1 MLVFM
6 IQLFHVTKTYPP
18 ASPALVDITLRI
30 DKGQFV
36 FLAGPSGAGKTTLLK
51 LLFREE
57 ELTKGQIFIDN
68 QNITRLHTRGV
79 ARLRRRIG
87 LVFQEF
93 RLLPWLTVIE
103 NVALAAQ
110 VVGVPRR
117 EAQIKA
123 LRLLKDLGLE
133 KSHAKPLM
141 LSGGEQQRVAI
152 ARALIND
159 PMLILADEPTGN
171 LDSAVAEETMR
182 IFLKMR
188 EAGTTLI
195 VASHNLDL
203 IKRYGSR
210 IISLR
215 QGRLVDDLER
225 VTEAQA
231 S

>member
-1 MLVFM
+1 M

-18 ASPALVDITLRI
+18 NSPALVDITLSI
-30 DKGQFV
+30 EKGQFV
-36 FLAGPSGAGKTTLLK
+36 FLTGPSGAGKTTLLK

-57 ELTKGQIFIDN
+57 EPSEGQILIDQ
-68 QNITRLHTRGV
+68 QNVTRLHTRGV

-93 RLLPWLTVIE
+93 RLLPRLSVVE

-123 LRLLKDLGLE
+123 VRLLRELGLE
-133 KSHAKPLM
+133 KSQAKPLM
-141 LSGGEQQRVAI
+141 LSAGEQQRVAI
-152 ARALIND
+152 ARALINE
-159 PMLILADEPTGN
+159 PRLILADEPTGN
-171 LDSAVAEETMR
+171 LDPVLAEEIMR
-182 IFLKMR
+182 IFVKLH

-210 IISLR
+210 ILSLR

-225 VTEAQA
+225 IMEARA

>member
-1 MLVFM
+1 M
-6 IQLFHVTKTYPP
+6 IQLFHVTKSYPP
-18 ASPALVDITLRI
+18 NSPALVDITLSI
-30 DKGQFV
+30 EKGQFV
-36 FLAGPSGAGKTTLLK
+36 FLTGPSGAGKTTLLK

-57 ELTKGQIFIDN
+57 EPSEGQILIDR
-68 QNITRLHTRGV
+68 QNVTRLHTRGV

-93 RLLPWLTVIE
+93 RLLPRLSVLE

-123 LRLLKDLGLE
+123 VRLLRELGLE
-133 KSHAKPLM
+133 KSQAKPLM
-141 LSGGEQQRVAI
+141 LSAGEQQRVAI
-152 ARALIND
+152 ARALINE
-159 PMLILADEPTGN
+159 PRLILADEPTGN
-171 LDSAVAEETMR
+171 LDPALAEEIMR
-182 IFLKMR
+182 IFVKLR

-210 IISLR
+210 ILSLR

-225 VTEAQA
+225 VMEAPA

>member
-1 MLVFM
+1 M
-6 IQLFHVTKTYPP
+6 IQLFHVSKTYPDN
-18 ASPALVDITLRI
+18 SPALVDITLSI
-30 DKGQFV
+30 EKGQFV
-36 FLAGPSGAGKTTLLK
+36 FLTGPSGAGKTTLLK

-57 ELTKGQIFIDN
+57 EPSEGQILIDH
-68 QNITRLHTRGV
+68 QNVTRLHTRGV

-93 RLLPWLTVIE
+93 RLLPRLTIME

-123 LRLLKDLGLE
+123 VRLLRELGLE
-133 KSHAKPLM
+133 KSQAKPLM
-141 LSGGEQQRVAI
+141 LSAGEQQRVAI
-152 ARALIND
+152 ARALINE
-159 PMLILADEPTGN
+159 PKLILADEPTGN
-171 LDSAVAEETMR
+171 LDPVLAEEIMR
-182 IFLKMR
+182 IFLKLR
-188 EAGTTLI
+188 QAGTTLI

-210 IISLR
+210 ILSLR

-225 VTEAQA
+225 VMEAHA

>member
-1 MLVFM
+1 M

-18 ASPALVDITLRI
+18 GSPALVDITLSI
-30 DKGQFV
+30 ETGQFV
-36 FLAGPSGAGKTTLLK
+36 FLTGPSGAGKTTLLK

-57 ELTKGQIFIDN
+57 EPSEGQILIDH
-68 QNITRLHTRGV
+68 QNVTRLHTRGV

-93 RLLPWLTVIE
+93 RLLPRLTVME

-110 VVGVPRR
+110 VVGVSRR

-123 LRLLKDLGLE
+123 VRILKELGLE
-133 KSHAKPLM
+133 KPQAKPLM
-141 LSGGEQQRVAI
+141 LSAGEQQRVAI
-152 ARALIND
+152 ARALINE
-159 PMLILADEPTGN
+159 PKLILADEPTGN
-171 LDSAVAEETMR
+171 LDPGLAEEIMR
-182 IFLKMR
+182 IFLKLR

-210 IISLR
+210 ILSLR

-225 VTEAQA
+225 VTEAHA

>member
-1 MLVFM
+1 M
-6 IQLFHVTKTYPP
+6 IQLVHVSKTYPP
-18 ASPALVDITLRI
+18 SSAALVDITLTI
-30 DKGQFV
+30 EKGEFV

-57 ELTKGQIFIDN
+57 EPTAGQILIDN
-68 QNITRLHTRGV
+68 QNVTRLHTRGV

-93 RLLPWLTVIE
+93 KLLPWLSVVE

-110 VVGVPRR
+110 VLGMPRR
-117 EAQIKA
+117 EAHIKA
-123 LRLLKDLGLE
+123 IRLLKDLGLE
-133 KSHAKPLM
+133 KSQAKPLM

-171 LDSAVAEETMR
+171 LDPLVAEETMR
-182 IFLKMR
+182 IFLR
-188 EAGTTLI
+188 LRQSGTTLI
-195 VASHNLDL
+195 IASHNLDL
-203 IKRYGSR
+203 IKRHGTR

-225 VTEAQA
+225 VREAQA

>member
-1 MLVFM
+1 M
-6 IQLFHVTKTYPP
+6 IQLFHVSKTYP
-18 ASPALVDITLRI
+18 ANSPALVDITLSIER
-30 DKGQFV
+30 GQFV
-36 FLAGPSGAGKTTLLK
+36 FLTGPSGAGKTTLLK

-57 ELTKGQIFIDN
+57 EPSEGQILIDH
-68 QNITRLHTRGV
+68 QNVTRLHTRGV

-93 RLLPWLTVIE
+93 RLLPRLTIME

-123 LRLLKDLGLE
+123 VRLLRELGLE
-133 KSHAKPLM
+133 KSQAKPLM
-141 LSGGEQQRVAI
+141 LSAGEQQRVAI
-152 ARALIND
+152 ARALINE
-159 PMLILADEPTGN
+159 PKLILADEPTGN
-171 LDSAVAEETMR
+171 LDADVAEEIMR
-182 IFLKMR
+182 IFLKLR

-210 IISLR
+210 ILSLR
-215 QGRLVDDLER
+215 QGHLVDDLER
-225 VTEAQA
+225 VMEARA

>member
-1 MLVFM
+1 M
-6 IQLFHVTKTYPP
+6 IQLFHVSKTYPDN
-18 ASPALVDITLRI
+18 SPALVDITLSI
-30 DKGQFV
+30 EKGQFV
-36 FLAGPSGAGKTTLLK
+36 FLTGPSGAGKTTLLK

-57 ELTKGQIFIDN
+57 EPSEGQILIDH
-68 QNITRLHTRGV
+68 QNVTRLHTRGV

-93 RLLPWLTVIE
+93 RLLPRLTIME

-123 LRLLKDLGLE
+123 VRLLRELGLE
-133 KSHAKPLM
+133 KSQAKPLM
-141 LSGGEQQRVAI
+141 LSAGEQQRVAI
-152 ARALIND
+152 ARALINE
-159 PMLILADEPTGN
+159 PKLILADEPTGN
-171 LDSAVAEETMR
+171 LDAEVAEEIMR
-182 IFLKMR
+182 IFLKLR
-188 EAGTTLI
+188 QAGTTLI

-210 IISLR
+210 ILSLR
-215 QGRLVDDLER
+215 QGRLIDDLER
-225 VTEAQA
+225 VTEARA

>member
-1 MLVFM
+1 M

-18 ASPALVDITLRI
+18 GSPALVDITLSI
-30 DKGQFV
+30 ETGQFV
-36 FLAGPSGAGKTTLLK
+36 FLTGPSGAGKTTLLK

-57 ELTKGQIFIDN
+57 EPNEGQILIDH
-68 QNITRLHTRGV
+68 QNVTRLHTRGV

-93 RLLPWLTVIE
+93 RLLPRLTVME

-110 VVGVPRR
+110 VVGVSRR

-123 LRLLKDLGLE
+123 ARILKELGLE
-133 KSHAKPLM
+133 KPQAKPLM
-141 LSGGEQQRVAI
+141 LSAGEQQRVAI
-152 ARALIND
+152 ARALINE
-159 PMLILADEPTGN
+159 PKLILADEPTGN
-171 LDSAVAEETMR
+171 LDPALAEEIMR
-182 IFLKMR
+182 IFLKLR

-210 IISLR
+210 ILSLR

-225 VTEAQA
+225 VMEAHA

>member
-1 MLVFM
+1 M
-6 IQLFHVTKTYPP
+6 IQLFHVSKTYPDN
-18 ASPALVDITLRI
+18 SPALVDITLSI
-30 DKGQFV
+30 EKGQFV
-36 FLAGPSGAGKTTLLK
+36 FLTGPSGAGKTTLLK

-57 ELTKGQIFIDN
+57 EPSEGQILIDH
-68 QNITRLHTRGV
+68 QNVTRLHTRGV

-93 RLLPWLTVIE
+93 RLLPRLTIME

-123 LRLLKDLGLE
+123 VRLLRELGLE
-133 KSHAKPLM
+133 KSQAKPLM
-141 LSGGEQQRVAI
+141 LSAGEQQRVAI
-152 ARALIND
+152 ARALINE
-159 PMLILADEPTGN
+159 PKLILADEPTGN
-171 LDSAVAEETMR
+171 LDAEVAEEIMR
-182 IFLKMR
+182 IFLKLR
-188 EAGTTLI
+188 QAGTTLI

-210 IISLR
+210 ILSLR
-215 QGRLVDDLER
+215 QGHLVDDLER
-225 VTEAQA
+225 VMEARA

>member
-1 MLVFM
+1 M

-18 ASPALVDITLRI
+18 NSPALVDISLSI
-30 DKGQFV
+30 ENGQFV
-36 FLAGPSGAGKTTLLK
+36 FLTGPSGAGKTTLLK

-57 ELTKGQIFIDN
+57 EPSEGQILIDH
-68 QNITRLHTRGV
+68 QNVTRLHTRGV

-93 RLLPWLTVIE
+93 RLLPRLSVVE

-123 LRLLKDLGLE
+123 VRLLRELGLE
-133 KSHAKPLM
+133 KSQAKPLM
-141 LSGGEQQRVAI
+141 LSAGEQQRVAI
-152 ARALIND
+152 ARALINE
-159 PMLILADEPTGN
+159 PRLILADEPTGN
-171 LDSAVAEETMR
+171 LDPALAEEIMR
-182 IFLKMR
+182 IFVKLR

-210 IISLR
+210 ILSLC

-225 VTEAQA
+225 VMEAHA

>member
-1 MLVFM
+1 MVELS
-6 IQLFHVTKTYPP
+6 HVTKTYPP

-30 DKGQFV
+30 DKGEFV

-51 LLFREE
+51 LLIREE
-57 ELTKGQIFIDN
+57 ELTSGQILIDN
-68 QNITRLHTRGV
+68 QNISRLHTRGV
-79 ARLRRRIG
+79 ARLRRRVG

-117 EAQIKA
+117 DAEIKA
-123 LRLLKDLGLE
+123 VRLLKNLGLE
-133 KSHAKPLM
+133 KFQAKPLM

-159 PMLILADEPTGN
+159 PVLILADEPTGN

-182 IFLKMR
+182 IFLKLC
-188 EAGTTLI
+188 EVGTTLI

-215 QGRLVDDLER
+215 DGRLIDDLER
-225 VTEAQA
+225 VTEARA

>member
-1 MLVFM
+1 M
-6 IQLFHVTKTYPP
+6 IQLLHVSKTYPP
-18 ASPALVDITLRI
+18 SFPALIDITLSI
-30 DKGQFV
+30 EDGHFV
-36 FLAGPSGAGKTTLLK
+36 FLTGPSGAGKTTLLK

-57 ELTKGQIFIDN
+57 EPSEGQILIDH
-68 QNITRLHTRGV
+68 QNVTRLRSRGV

-93 RLLPWLTVIE
+93 RLLPRLTVME

-110 VVGVPRR
+110 VVGVSRR

-123 LRLLKDLGLE
+123 VRILRELGLE
-133 KSHAKPLM
+133 KPQAKPLM
-141 LSGGEQQRVAI
+141 LSAGEQQRVAI
-152 ARALIND
+152 ARALINE
-159 PMLILADEPTGN
+159 PRLILADEPTGN
-171 LDSAVAEETMR
+171 LDPGLAEEIMR
-182 IFLKMR
+182 IFLKLR

-210 IISLR
+210 ILSLR

-225 VTEAQA
+225 VTEAHA
-231 S
+231 L

>member
-1 MLVFM
+1 M
-6 IQLFHVTKTYPP
+6 IQLFHVSKSYPP
-18 ASPALVDITLRI
+18 NSPALVDITLSI
-30 DKGQFV
+30 EKGQFV
-36 FLAGPSGAGKTTLLK
+36 FLTGPSGAGKTTLLK

-57 ELTKGQIFIDN
+57 EPSEGQILIDR
-68 QNITRLHTRGV
+68 QNVTRLHTRGV

-93 RLLPWLTVIE
+93 RLLPRLSVLE

-123 LRLLKDLGLE
+123 VRLLRELGLE
-133 KSHAKPLM
+133 KSQAKPLM
-141 LSGGEQQRVAI
+141 LSAGEQQRVAI
-152 ARALIND
+152 ARALINE
-159 PMLILADEPTGN
+159 PRLILADEPTGN
-171 LDSAVAEETMR
+171 LDPALAEEIMR
-182 IFLKMR
+182 IFVKLR

-210 IISLR
+210 ILSLR

-225 VTEAQA
+225 VMEAPA

>member
-1 MLVFM
+1 M
-6 IQLFHVTKTYPP
+6 IQLFHVTKIYPP
-18 ASPALVDITLRI
+18 NSPALVDITLSI
-30 DKGQFV
+30 EKGQFV
-36 FLAGPSGAGKTTLLK
+36 FLTGPSGAGKTTLLK

-57 ELTKGQIFIDN
+57 EPSEGQILIDH
-68 QNITRLHTRGV
+68 QNVTRLHTRGV

-93 RLLPWLTVIE
+93 RLLPRLSVVE

-123 LRLLKDLGLE
+123 VRLLRELGLE
-133 KSHAKPLM
+133 KSQAKPLM
-141 LSGGEQQRVAI
+141 LSAGEQQRVAI
-152 ARALIND
+152 ARALINE
-159 PMLILADEPTGN
+159 PRLILADEPTGN
-171 LDSAVAEETMR
+171 LDPGLAEEIMR
-182 IFLKMR
+182 IFVKLR

-210 IISLR
+210 ILSLR

-225 VTEAQA
+225 VMEAHA